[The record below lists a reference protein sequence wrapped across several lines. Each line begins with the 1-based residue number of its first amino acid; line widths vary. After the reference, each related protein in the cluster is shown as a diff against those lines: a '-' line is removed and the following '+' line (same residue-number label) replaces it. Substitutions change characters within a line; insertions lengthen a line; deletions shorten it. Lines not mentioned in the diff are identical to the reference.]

1 MRRHDLAWVRPGAP
15 LRFQCGLADD
25 GLSARVG
32 AWIGS
37 AGPLVVA
44 RQVAGSGEV
53 LLGLTLP
60 ASEGRRRIGCLVH
73 REDVLRVCAPLRIG
87 DCLAGQANE
96 LAAPLV
102 GLESRLA
109 ACGVEA
115 GVYGSLAWEAL
126 SGETYRHA
134 DSDVDLICD
143 VASMAQAL
151 ACIQALEDTAARL
164 PCGLDGEVRFPAGC
178 ALAWRELAA
187 GWHKP
192 DARVLV
198 KGGIDVGLLPLA
210 AVLAQFEE
218 DHLHA

>member
-15 LRFQCGLADD
+15 LRFQCGFADE

-37 AGPLVVA
+37 ARPLVVA
-44 RQVAGSGEV
+44 RQVAGSEEV

-60 ASEGRRRIGCLVH
+60 AGEGRRRIGCLV
-73 REDVLRVCAPLRIG
+73 RRDDVLRVCAALRIG

-96 LAAPLV
+96 LAAPLAA
-102 GLESRLA
+102 LESRLA
-109 ACGVEA
+109 ASDIQT

-134 DSDVDLICD
+134 GSDVDLICD
-143 VASMAQAL
+143 VASVAQAL
-151 ACIQALEDTAARL
+151 ACIQALEDTAATL
-164 PCGLDGEVRFPAGC
+164 PCGLDGEVRFPDGC
-178 ALAWRELAA
+178 AVAWRELAA

-198 KGGIDVGLLPLA
+198 KGGIDVGLLPLS

-218 DHLHA
+218 DHLHV